1 MVTDPNP
8 AITFSDIYTLIQT
21 LKPTHVEIINLP
33 PVVML
38 LISYCIEF
46 YCLSLVR
53 FPWLTV
59 MFKEFKDYT
68 GYKGHE
74 ASLFNLQPPLFSICT
89 HLIANDA
96 KVRKPLEEGGL
107 GYKGIWTSLEGMCHE
122 MKMWN
127 DKYGKTVEKTR
138 PRANSIEKTVKN
150 LGTVPSSMKA

>member
-1 MVTDPNP
+1 
-8 AITFSDIYTLIQT
+8 
-21 LKPTHVEIINLP
+21 
-33 PVVML
+33 ML

-59 MFKEFKDYT
+59 LFKEFKNYT

-74 ASLFNLQPPLFSICT
+74 SNLINLQPSLFSICT

-96 KVRKPLEEGGL
+96 KSRKPLEEGGL
-107 GYKGIWTSLEGMCHE
+107 GYKGICTSLEGMCHE

-127 DKYGKTVEKTR
+127 DKYTKAVKKMR
-138 PRANSIEKTVKN
+138 PRSNSIEEMVEN
-150 LGTVPSSMKA
+150 LGTVPSSVTA